1 MELLIMSKL
10 LINLA
15 NGKTKQINI
24 AGLEIEDII
33 AQIKKKKKVKPKVE
47 YKELV
52 EVFEHKKCIV
62 FKFKNDITL
71 NYSLVTNK
79 FLEKV
84 NIGEIQF
91 LKSKSIRNTDLS
103 DILSHIIECSKEK
116 WIKTFFKIADETD
129 LCPFRNRSSA
139 KKIELLSKI
148 PAIQD
153 MDNYYFLIEIIS
165 KKTFKNSLSDIG
177 IDSWFIE
184 NISKDYR
191 LFGFYNEYARSKKE
205 KNTELFRYLWSEY
218 KLGWVQSLINLSGD
232 LLKKGYDI
240 KGIAEYLCRGVV
252 NQGLPP
258 LINIFDGGESLY
270 ENNDVHEEINGISF
284 DTYSLNLLME
294 YLENQIDDNFEKY
307 PKHLKTAI
315 DLSIYRKNVNE
326 SKVIENKFKY
336 LNLNKFEFSGDD
348 YCIVAPKSVQ
358 DILREGSFLKH
369 CIANYAD
376 AVAYGRTIVVF
387 MRKKSNPDLPLVT
400 IQIRGKKNFSIALAR
415 GGRNRYVTHNE
426 SLFINEYNKH
436 LRTLK

>member
-1 MELLIMSKL
+1 MSKL

-24 AGLEIEDII
+24 SGLEIEDII
-33 AQIKKKKKVKPKVE
+33 SQIKKRKKKVKPKIE

-52 EVFEHKKCIV
+52 EVFEYKKCIV
-62 FKFKNDITL
+62 FKFNNDATL

-84 NIGEIQF
+84 NIGDIQF
-91 LKSKSIRNTDLS
+91 LKGSRFREANPSR
-103 DILSHIIECSKEK
+103 ILSYIIERSKEK
-116 WIKTFFKIADETD
+116 WIKTFFKIADETG
-129 LCPFRNRSSA
+129 LCPFRNKSSA
-139 KKIELLSKI
+139 KKIEILSKI

-153 MDNYYFLIEIIS
+153 MDNYCVLLKIIS

-184 NISKDYR
+184 NLSKDYR
-191 LFGFYNEYARSKKE
+191 LFGFYEEYAWSKKE
-205 KNTELFRYLWSEY
+205 NNTELFRYLWSEY
-218 KLGWVQSLINLSGD
+218 KFGWTQSLISRSSD
-232 LLKKGYDI
+232 MLKKGYDI

-258 LINIFDGGESLY
+258 LANTFDENESLY
-270 ENNDVHEEINGISF
+270 ENNDVNDEINGISF
-284 DTYSLNLLME
+284 DTYSLNLLE
-294 YLENQIDDNFEKY
+294 QYLENQIDDNFEKY

-315 DLSIYRKNVNE
+315 DISIYRKNVDK
-326 SKVIENKFKY
+326 SKVLENKFKN

-358 DILREGSFLKH
+358 DILREGSFLNH

-376 AVAYGRTIVVF
+376 AVAYGRTVVVF
-387 MRKKSNPDLPLVT
+387 MRKKSSPDTPLVT
-400 IQIRGKKNFSIALAR
+400 IQIRGKKNFSVALAR
-415 GGRNRYVTHNE
+415 GSHNRYVTHNE
-426 SLFINEYNKH
+426 ECFIGEYSKY